1 MAGSITEEWLG
12 TALTLSVLEDKS
24 STDKVD
30 PEEAKR
36 NREAIQNI
44 EKKAA
49 DQIAARLDTGV
60 KSMDLLQAA
69 ANIPDPKARGRI
81 QALVLKVA
89 ADSQRQKPA
98 A

>member
-24 STDKVD
+24 SDKVD

-36 NREAIQNI
+36 RREAIENI

-49 DQIAARLDTGV
+49 DQIAARLDTGA
-60 KSMDLLQAA
+60 KSMDLVQAA

-81 QALVLKVA
+81 QALVLRVA
-89 ADSQRQKPA
+89 ANSQRQKPA